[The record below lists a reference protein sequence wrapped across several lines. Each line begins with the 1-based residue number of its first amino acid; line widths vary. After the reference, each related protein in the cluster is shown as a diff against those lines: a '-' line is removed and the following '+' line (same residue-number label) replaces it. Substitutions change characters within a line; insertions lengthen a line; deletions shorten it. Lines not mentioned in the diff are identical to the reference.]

1 MRIYVVFPFLAAV
14 LLVACAPTEGG
25 DTTLNVSQILIG
37 SQVNERNE
45 IEVNK
50 NQFIPSE
57 RTFHAHVFIAGLEE
71 STEIV
76 GSWWYVPKQQKIF
89 ETTVSVAPEFPVA
102 KFVLQ
107 NSQQDWASG
116 TYEFVVQSGDTR
128 LSNREILVF
137 DEE

>member
-1 MRIYVVFPFLAAV
+1 MRTYVMFSFLTAV

-50 NQFIPSE
+50 DQFVPSE
-57 RTFHAHVFIAGLEE
+57 RTFHAHVFMAGLEGP
-71 STEIV
+71 TEIV
-76 GSWWYVPKQQKIF
+76 GSWWYVPNQQKIF
-89 ETTVSVAPEFPVA
+89 ETIISVTPEFPAA

-116 TYEFVVQSGDTR
+116 RYEFVVQSGDKT
-128 LSNREILVF
+128 LSNREIMVF